1 MITKY
6 RKAKRGDLSEIE
18 LLIRQAYK
26 PIADL
31 LPRPPGALVDTHYK
45 LEQTLK
51 LKQLFIV
58 YNEEDKLIGTFSLSQ
73 TEPNII
79 KIFHFAIKPEFQ
91 KQGIGSWLI
100 EEIIRYLKISMPYIN
115 NIELEIYAKVP
126 QLKYFYEKF
135 SFKEKGRKY
144 IRRVEIIVLTK
155 DLKPVQSS
163 FFPE

>member
-6 RKAKRGDLSEIE
+6 REARIGDLSEIE

-51 LKQLFIV
+51 SKQLFIV

-73 TEPNII
+73 TETNII

-100 EEIIRYLKISMPYIN
+100 EEIIRYLKTSSLDITR
-115 NIELEIYAKVP
+115 IELEIYAKVP

-135 SFKEKGRKY
+135 GFKEKERKY
-144 IRRVEIIVLTK
+144 IRGVEIVVLVR

-163 FFPE
+163 FFHE